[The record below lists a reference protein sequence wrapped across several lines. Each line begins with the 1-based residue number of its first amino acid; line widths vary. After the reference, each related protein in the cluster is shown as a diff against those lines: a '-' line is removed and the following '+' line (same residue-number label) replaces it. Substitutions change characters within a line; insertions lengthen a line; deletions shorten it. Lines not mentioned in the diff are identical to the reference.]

1 MTKTKVFALATFLMA
16 STSTV
21 AISQTTPP
29 EAPTGGAATTAPTT
43 GAGSDATTGTGATG
57 TTAGTGT
64 TGTTTGTGTAT
75 GTATGSAGM
84 TDDADHM
91 QLITNL
97 SMIGSRD
104 MDWAAEFETMSDD
117 SDVKIVK
124 LSELKSSDDSAN
136 PLLDKTITDLE
147 ESKADLQSAIEAEDK
162 LTSALEAEEYAADDV
177 VAAYVQPG
185 TGDEVTLVVDDEG
198 SSTN

>member
-29 EAPTGGAATTAPTT
+29 EAPTAGAATTAPTT
-43 GAGSDATTGTGATG
+43 GASSDAS
-57 TTAGTGT
+57 
-64 TGTTTGTGTAT
+64 TGTTTGTGTTGTAT
-75 GTATGSAGM
+75 GTGAATGSATGSAGM

-124 LSELKSSDDSAN
+124 LSELKASDDSSS
-136 PLLDKTITDLE
+136 PLLDQAITDLE
-147 ESKADLQSAIEAEDK
+147 ENKADLQSAIEAEDK
-162 LTSALEAEEYAADDV
+162 LTSALEAEDYAADDV

>member
-1 MTKTKVFALATFLMA
+1 MEIPMTKTKVFALATFLMA

-43 GAGSDATTGTGATG
+43 GAGSDTST
-57 TTAGTGT
+57 GTGT

-75 GTATGSAGM
+75 GSATGTAGM
-84 TDDADHM
+84 ADDADHM

-97 SMIGSRD
+97 SMISSRD

-117 SDVKIVK
+117 SDIKIVK
-124 LSELKSSDDSAN
+124 LSELKASDDSSS
-136 PLLDKTITDLE
+136 PLLDQAISDLE

-162 LTSALEAEEYAADDV
+162 LTSALEAEDYAADDV

>member
-43 GAGSDATTGTGATG
+43 GAGSDTST
-57 TTAGTGT
+57 GTGT

-75 GTATGSAGM
+75 GSATGTAGM
-84 TDDADHM
+84 ADDADHM

-97 SMIGSRD
+97 SMISSRD

-117 SDVKIVK
+117 SDIKIVK
-124 LSELKSSDDSAN
+124 LSELKASDDSSS
-136 PLLDKTITDLE
+136 PLLDQAISDLE

-162 LTSALEAEEYAADDV
+162 LTSALEAEDYAADDV

>member
-29 EAPTGGAATTAPTT
+29 EAPTGGAATTTPTT
-43 GAGSDATTGTGATG
+43 GAGSDASTSTTT
-57 TTAGTGT
+57 GTGT
-64 TGTTTGTGTAT
+64 TGTTEGTGMAT
-75 GTATGSAGM
+75 GTAGTAGM
-84 TDDADHM
+84 ADDADHM

-104 MDWAAEFETMSDD
+104 MDWAAEFKTMSDD
-117 SDVKIVK
+117 SEVKIVK
-124 LSELKSSDDSAN
+124 LSELESADDSAS
-136 PLLDKTITDLE
+136 PILDKAITDLV

-162 LTSALEAEEYAADDV
+162 LTSALEAEDYAADDV